1 MSTLAYQL
9 EAPKVAVPVDTRT
22 RRQKL
27 AENLFLI
34 MIAVSLFNIAAIYV
48 RFRHGNELAINP
60 TLIALTA
67 LAIPIANPPKNN
79 LSKRYFVV
87 AWIFIVLYTVIG
99 TASIQN
105 VEDLK
110 IRVALQ
116 DSIKLIINFIAI
128 PWIAIRMANPRL
140 IKRTFQLTSII
151 AAIGS
156 IFAIIENIFPGP
168 FQLLIQAEGRAGG
181 FWLNPNNLA
190 VICLFAGL
198 FSFIWPFKSAT
209 WNLIIRICLGLGIAV
224 SGSRAAYGAVVL
236 AIVVIALV
244 RKNLKTAV
252 WATVLAGLVWVATST
267 VNFGDLAARLQPG
280 SRRAASIAA
289 LASGEVAG
297 VVQEDIRW
305 KVWQYA
311 GRVALDNWAIGCGLT
326 CMDHVAPFSSRGLGP
341 HNFYIYVMGTSGFLA
356 LVGLLIYIVCL
367 LKWSFEVPDEFQ
379 RAIAVAS
386 VIAFAQI
393 IMFDHGAPATQALC
407 PIWIFFAVFC
417 ADAKPA

>member
-1 MSTLAYQL
+1 M
-9 EAPKVAVPVDTRT
+9 
-22 RRQKL
+22 
-27 AENLFLI
+27 
-34 MIAVSLFNIAAIYV
+34 
-48 RFRHGNELAINP
+48 
-60 TLIALTA
+60 
-67 LAIPIANPPKNN
+67 
-79 LSKRYFVV
+79 
-87 AWIFIVLYTVIG
+87 
-99 TASIQN
+99 
-105 VEDLK
+105 
-110 IRVALQ
+110 
-116 DSIKLIINFIAI
+116 
-128 PWIAIRMANPRL
+128 
-140 IKRTFQLTSII
+140 
-151 AAIGS
+151 
-156 IFAIIENIFPGP
+156 
-168 FQLLIQAEGRAGG
+168 
-181 FWLNPNNLA
+181 
-190 VICLFAGL
+190 
-198 FSFIWPFKSAT
+198 
-209 WNLIIRICLGLGIAV
+209 

-341 HNFYIYVMGTSGFLA
+341 HNFYIYVMGMSDPGA
-356 LVGLLIYIVCL
+356 GWPADIYRL
-367 LKWSFEVPDEFQ
+367 PADWSFEVPDEFQ

-393 IMFDHGAPATQALC
+393 IMSDHGAPATQALC

-417 ADAKPA
+417 ADAKNA